1 MRCKNR
7 INSNITP
14 IFLIL
19 LHNLFEMKRETYIIV
34 NARPKS
40 ADSRSTKHRARS
52 FGRILLCLGVFL
64 SLFVHATK
72 AQDTLTVMQYNLLYY
87 GNYQSGF
94 ADCYE
99 TNNNTQRKDECI
111 RTIMDY
117 VKPDIFT
124 VCEFGATQAL
134 QTNFLLHNLN
144 INGVDYWQSD
154 NIINYASSNII
165 NHIFYD
171 SRKLGLSK
179 HMALRTNPRDTDIY
193 ELYLKTPS
201 LAAGDTIKLV
211 CIVAHPKAGMGYE
224 ANRRAVMQTAMDYVN
239 QHYPTDNVLI
249 MGDFNMYGAS
259 ESGYRLLTQTYSN
272 PSICFMDPVGSV
284 GVGEWNN
291 NSQFT
296 AFHTQSTRSY
306 SDECFSSGGLDDRF
320 DFILMGDEI
329 AFSYNHL
336 RYVQGSY
343 HAVGNDGN
351 HFNQSVDQGYNS
363 AVPAAVAEA
372 LFDGSDHLP
381 VTMKI
386 AVDVHLGVEDLE
398 TQSLYATVSPN
409 PASDNAVVTFFNP
422 DQGRVQFELYSL
434 QGQLLQREVAVFGEG
449 SQQQV
454 LSLQGLT
461 EGFYLLRI
469 KHDGGWGQTVKLVV
483 Q

>member
-1 MRCKNR
+1 MKHK
-7 INSNITP
+7 TH
-14 IFLIL
+14 LTL
-19 LHNLFEMKRETYIIV
+19 L
-34 NARPKS
+34 
-40 ADSRSTKHRARS
+40 
-52 FGRILLCLGVFL
+52 LLLWMAL
-64 SLFVHATK
+64 PTW

-87 GNYQSGF
+87 GNYNSGF
-94 ADCYE
+94 AECFE

-111 RTIMDY
+111 RTIVNY

-124 VCEFGATQAL
+124 VCEFGATSAL
-134 QTNFLLHNLN
+134 QNDFLRHNLN
-144 INGVDYWQSD
+144 INGANYWQSD

-165 NHIFYD
+165 NHIFFN
-171 SRKLGLSK
+171 SQKLGLSK
-179 HMALRTNPRDTDIY
+179 HIALRTNPRDTDIY
-193 ELYLKTPS
+193 ELYLKTKS

-224 ANRRAVMQTAMDYVN
+224 SNRRALMQVAMDYVN
-239 QHYPTDNVLI
+239 QHYPHDNALI

-259 ESGYRLLTQTYSN
+259 EPGYRLLTQTYSN
-272 PSICFMDPVGSV
+272 SEICFMDPAAMVG

-291 NSQFT
+291 NNQFA

-320 DFILMGDEI
+320 DFILMADEI

-343 HAVGNDGN
+343 HAVGNDGH
-351 HFNQSVDQGYNS
+351 HFNMSVDQGNNT
-363 AVPAAVAEA
+363 AVPAEVAEA

-398 TQSLYATVSPN
+398 AQNLYATVAPN
-409 PASDNAVVTFFNP
+409 PASNKAVVSFFNP
-422 DQGRVQFELYSL
+422 TQGQVQLELYTL
-434 QGQLLQREVAVFGEG
+434 QGQLLQREAAGFCEG
-449 SQQQV
+449 SQQFELALHDV
-454 LSLQGLT
+454 T
-461 EGFYLLRI
+461 KGFYLLRI
-469 KHDGGWGQTVKLVV
+469 KHDGGWSQTVKLVV

>member
-1 MRCKNR
+1 MWAV
-7 INSNITP
+7 IP
-14 IFLIL
+14 
-19 LHNLFEMKRETYIIV
+19 
-34 NARPKS
+34 A
-40 ADSRSTKHRARS
+40 
-52 FGRILLCLGVFL
+52 
-64 SLFVHATK
+64 K

-94 ADCYE
+94 ADCFE

-111 RTIMDY
+111 RTIVNY

-134 QTNFLLHNLN
+134 QTDFLRHNLN
-144 INGVDYWQSD
+144 INGANYWQSD
-154 NIINYASSNII
+154 NIINYANSNII

-171 SRKLGLSK
+171 SRKMGLKK
-179 HMALRTNPRDTDIY
+179 HVALRTNPRDTDVY

-201 LAAGDTIKLV
+201 LAAGDTTKLV

-224 ANRRAVMQTAMDYVN
+224 GQRRALMQIAMDYVN
-239 QHYPTDNVLI
+239 QYYPNDNVLI

-272 PSICFMDPVGSV
+272 PSICFMDPLAILG
-284 GVGEWNN
+284 GVGEWTNN
-291 NSQFT
+291 NQFT

-320 DFILMGDEI
+320 DFILMADEI

-343 HAVGNDGN
+343 HAVGNDGR
-351 HFNQSVDQGYNS
+351 HFNMSVNQGNNT
-363 AVPAAVAEA
+363 AVPTEVADA

-386 AVDVHLGVEDLE
+386 AVDAHLGVEDNE
-398 TQSLYATVSPN
+398 AQSLYATVAPN
-409 PASDNAVVTFFNP
+409 PATDQAIVNFFNP
-422 DQGRVQFELYSL
+422 MQGQVQFELYSL
-434 QGQLLQREVAVFGEG
+434 QGQLLQRNTAAFGEG
-449 SQQQV
+449 AQQFE
-454 LSLQGLT
+454 LTLQDIT
-461 EGFYLLRI
+461 KGFYLLRI
-469 KHDGGWGQTVKLVV
+469 KHEGGICQALKLIV

>member
-1 MRCKNR
+1 MKKYLL
-7 INSNITP
+7 IIITLALTWVVIP
-14 IFLIL
+14 
-19 LHNLFEMKRETYIIV
+19 
-34 NARPKS
+34 A
-40 ADSRSTKHRARS
+40 
-52 FGRILLCLGVFL
+52 
-64 SLFVHATK
+64 K

-87 GNYQSGF
+87 GNHQSGF
-94 ADCYE
+94 ADCFE

-111 RTIMDY
+111 RTIVNY

-134 QTNFLLHNLN
+134 QTDFLRHNLN
-144 INGVDYWQSD
+144 INGANYWQSD
-154 NIINYASSNII
+154 NIINYANSNII

-171 SRKLGLSK
+171 SRKMGLKK
-179 HMALRTNPRDTDIY
+179 HVALRTNPRDTDVY

-201 LAAGDTIKLV
+201 LAAGDTTKLV

-224 ANRRAVMQTAMDYVN
+224 GQRRALMQIAMDYVN

-272 PSICFMDPVGSV
+272 PSICFMDPLANVG
-284 GVGEWNN
+284 GVGEWTSNN
-291 NSQFT
+291 QFT

-320 DFILMGDEI
+320 DFILMADEI
-329 AFSYNHL
+329 AFSYNHM

-343 HAVGNDGN
+343 HAVGNDGR
-351 HFNQSVDQGYNS
+351 HFNMSVNQGNNT
-363 AVPAAVAEA
+363 AVSTEVADA

-386 AVDVHLGVEDLE
+386 AVDAHLGVEDNE
-398 TQSLYATVSPN
+398 AQSLYATVAPN
-409 PASDNAVVTFFNP
+409 PASDQAIVNFFNP
-422 DQGRVQFELYSL
+422 MQGLVQFELYSL
-434 QGQLLQREVAVFGEG
+434 QGQLLLHEVASFGEG
-449 SQQQV
+449 SQQFE
-454 LSLQGLT
+454 LALQDINK
-461 EGFYLLRI
+461 GFYLLRI